1 MARVDKAPFTG
12 PGPPGDSPLTSWNDT
27 ALFDGYN
34 YTGYAVW
41 GEVVGRLALLYPHL
55 VSLDIVSLA
64 PRRSL
69 NALLSRAVQ
78 NLAK

>member
-1 MARVDKAPFTG
+1 LLVELNGTARFGKTSFDLSAG

-27 ALFDGYN
+27 ALFDGTHYYN
-34 YTGYAVW
+34 STGYAMW

-64 PRRSL
+64 P
-69 NALLSRAVQ
+69 
-78 NLAK
+78 